1 MVRLSDLSPGE
12 AEFLRDY
19 DCPRVDIAAFAA
31 ARPPAKRRV
40 AVVTTAGLRRRSDR
54 SYAVDASDYR
64 LLPRDERQDLVMDHV
79 SSGHDRTGFALDLN
93 TVLPLDRLDEL
104 AAAGTIGSVADLHYS
119 FMGAGDVL
127 RMRPAAQQI
136 ATALK
141 HDGVD
146 TVLLSPV

>member
-1 MVRLSDLSPGE
+1 LSDLSDSE
-12 AEFLRDY
+12 RVFLEDY
-19 DCPRVDIAAFAA
+19 DCPEIDIEAFTVG
-31 ARPPAKRRV
+31 PPLDECRV

-54 SYAVDASDYR
+54 SFAVDASDYR
-64 LLPRDERQDLVMDHV
+64 LLPSGERQDFVMDHV

-93 TVLPLDRLDEL
+93 TVLPLDRLADL
-104 AAAGTIGSVADLHYS
+104 AESKVIGGVADLHYS

-127 RMRPAAQQI
+127 RMRPAARQI
-136 ATALK
+136 ATAMK